1 MARPA
6 SYIFSLCLALL
17 PWGSLQAQ
25 DPSLEDLEKM
35 GAEMDGTEMNT
46 PAPPPPPAAGSE
58 AFVPD
63 EAAQAEAAS
72 MSQPD
77 QNAPATDSNGLE
89 PVDVRS
95 RIKKVL
101 EPNLFAGAP
110 PVPGTL
116 RNMTPGESPEEYAVQ
131 EGDNLFD
138 ICDQLIDEPN
148 YWPKLW
154 SFNPGIAN
162 PHFIYPGMKLRFYAG
177 DADNPPFL
185 QVVTED
191 DIVPVDK
198 GGMKEAELVREDING
213 MLMRSEIPTNQQITD
228 AKDLEPVA
236 DIADMIEVAGERER
250 PEKFPLIVPA
260 FIVADAFEELGRIVG
275 GSAGSFLIDKDQF
288 LIVEP
293 EDDDSLKAGTSYTIV
308 RETGKVRTKNGNDFV
323 GYRYEFIAHIQVNS
337 KDEEEDVFRAKV
349 IFNRLGVMPGDMVIA
364 YRSTRRSIP
373 INPPRSIQGLNQQVV
388 AFTEP
393 FMLVG
398 GQGSFV
404 FLEQNENKLQE
415 GQVYNIMQNVK
426 VAAPIFLR
434 NDLPDTESQVAKAY
448 IIDASASGAL
458 GFILSGVLEVRLGD
472 KVSP

>member
-1 MARPA
+1 MARP
-6 SYIFSLCLALL
+6 ILFLLSLMLALL
-17 PWGSLQAQ
+17 PLGSLQAQ
-25 DPSLEDLEKM
+25 DPSLEDLEM
-35 GAEMDGTEMNT
+35 LGAELDEAEA
-46 PAPPPPPAAGSE
+46 APPPPAEGME
-58 AFVPD
+58 ASVPD
-63 EAAQAEAAS
+63 AAAQAEAAS

-77 QNAPATDSNGLE
+77 QNAPATDTSGLE

-116 RNMTPGESPEEYAVQ
+116 RNMAPGEAPEEYAVQ

-138 ICDQLIDEPN
+138 ICDQLIDEPS

-177 DADNPPFL
+177 DAENPPYL

-213 MLMRSEIPTNQQITD
+213 MLMRSEIPQNQQITD
-228 AKDLEPVA
+228 AKDLESVA
-236 DIADMIEVAGERER
+236 GIDDMIEVVGERER
-250 PEKFPLIVPA
+250 PDKVPVIVPA
-260 FIVADAFEELGRIVG
+260 FIVEEEFEELGRIVG
-275 GSAGSFLIDKDQF
+275 GSAGSFLIDKGQF

-293 EDDDSLKAGTSYTIV
+293 EDDDSLTTGTSYTIV
-308 RETGKVRTKNGNDFV
+308 RESGKIRTKNGNDFV

-349 IFNRLGVMPGDMVIA
+349 IYNRLGVMPGDMVIA
-364 YRSTRRSIP
+364 YRSTKRSLP
-373 INPPRSIQGLNQQVV
+373 VNPPQSIQGANQQVV

-393 FMLVG
+393 FMAVG
-398 GQGSFV
+398 GRGAFV
-404 FLEQNENKLQE
+404 FLEHKENKLQE

-426 VAAPIFLR
+426 VAAPTFLKD
-434 NDLPDTESQVAKAY
+434 DLPDTESQVAKAY
-448 IIDASASGAL
+448 IIDASSAGAL
-458 GFILSGVLEVRLGD
+458 GFILSDVLEVRLGD
-472 KVSP
+472 KASP